1 MTHPQADERAGR
13 RHLPA
18 LDGLRGVAI
27 LLVMVYHFSGGTDQS
42 ARGLDLWFS
51 RVFGVG
57 WAGVDLFFVLSGFLI
72 TGILI
77 EARRT
82 EGGLKRFF
90 VRRSLRILPLYYAVL
105 LALFVGLP
113 LVGGGSATG
122 LEDVAPHQGWLWT
135 YTGNIAKFFDP
146 SIVFHEGLIQTKHF
160 WSLAVEEQFY
170 LVWPLCVMW
179 LSDRTL
185 RRVCVGVACASMLL
199 RTGLQFWVGEGVYTF
214 TPCRLE
220 GLMVGAYVAIAL
232 REAES
237 LVHQRRIVKTVA
249 MGCGVILG
257 STWFAVGLDSAH
269 WTMLTYG
276 FTVVAVLCGALLV
289 LVLKASEATMLH
301 RLLCV
306 SPLRFV
312 GRLAYGLYVFHY
324 LLLPLFQKYFSPEV
338 LVREV
343 FGHYWPARFASMGLS
358 LAASLVVA
366 WISWHV
372 LEKHFLALKDQLAGE
387 RPSGE
392 GTPRRAKIVV
402 ASSGLGHVSR
412 GIESWANDLA
422 RALSTRGCDVTLC
435 KGAGGAAATF
445 ERVVPCW
452 VRSSWKARL
461 ATRVV
466 PKAIAWR
473 LGIASTYGVEQV
485 TFAIRLLWVLRV
497 LNADILHVQDP
508 VVARV
513 AEMARR
519 IGVVRTKTIL
529 AHGTEEPNET
539 LAGFEYVQHL
549 APWHQEQCE
558 AAGCSRAAWTTIPNF
573 IDTQRFSPGD
583 GSAMRRELGIAGDAL
598 VVMTAAAIK
607 RTHKRI
613 DALIEEFALLR
624 EARPDLNA
632 YLVIAGGEEKE
643 TQSVI
648 EQGNRLL
655 GDRVRFCVKYP
666 RERMADLYRLADVF
680 VLASLKEMM
689 PIALLEAT
697 ATGLPCVVNNHPVM
711 RWMVGAGGACID
723 MTTRGTLCTAV
734 EGLVAD
740 RARAREIGSAARAHC
755 VEQFGKDAVVDRVLA
770 FYGQLLSPGVEVAS
784 REVSGTGGVDA
795 QPKISVVIP
804 AYNASAWVAEAIESV
819 LAQTVPPYEI
829 IAVDDGST
837 DDTRDVLAKYG
848 DRVKVVTQQNQGVA
862 AARNHAARV
871 SSGDWIAYLDAD
883 DVWHPRKL
891 ELQTEAIR
899 QRPDVG
905 LLGTRA
911 GDVHGVGTAVERVPS
926 LAPLE
931 WTQLAVKNHFTAS
944 SVIVRRELLDLVG
957 GFDTELHGPEDYD
970 LWLRVT
976 EMARSAVL
984 DTELVGYREVP
995 GSLGRRAR
1003 SMEHGL
1009 SRVLAKMDERSVW
1022 GARRVLR
1029 RKARSYCKFSC
1040 AYMYTTSGEHFEAL
1054 RRLVESVVL
1063 YPLPY
1068 RRNEVRVPMARA
1080 RLLLRVSL
1088 RCARAFG
1095 RKVAS

>member
-1 MTHPQADERAGR
+1 
-13 RHLPA
+13 
-18 LDGLRGVAI
+18 LRGIAV
-27 LLVMVYHFSGGTDQS
+27 LLVMIYHFSGGTDQS

-51 RVFGVG
+51 RICGVG

-77 EARRT
+77 ETRGK
-82 EGGLKRFF
+82 EGGLRRFF
-90 VRRSLRILPLYYAVL
+90 VRRSFRIFPLYYAVL
-105 LALFVGLP
+105 LALFVGVP
-113 LVGGGSATG
+113 LVGAASFTG
-122 LEDVAPHQGWLWT
+122 LDDVAPHQGWLWT
-135 YTGNIAKFFDP
+135 YTGNIAKFIDP
-146 SIVFHEGLIQTKHF
+146 SILFHKGLVQTSHF

-170 LVWPLCVMW
+170 LLWPFCVMW
-179 LSDRTL
+179 LSSGAL
-185 RRVCVGVACASMLL
+185 RRVCVGVACASLAL
-199 RTGLQFWVGEGVYTF
+199 RMVLQSSVGDAVYTF

-220 GLMVGAYVAIAL
+220 GLMVGAYIASAWRDEASPIHSRLAIKA
-232 REAES
+232 
-237 LVHQRRIVKTVA
+237 VGV
-249 MGCGVILG
+249 GCGVILG
-257 STWFAVGLDSAH
+257 ITWLVVGLDNAH

-276 FTVVAVLCGALLV
+276 FTAVAVLSGAVLV
-289 LVLKASEATMLH
+289 LVLQASETTAVH
-301 RLLCV
+301 RCLSV
-306 SPLRFV
+306 RPLRFI

-324 LLLPLFQKYFSPEV
+324 LLTPLFQKYFSPEV

-358 LAASLVVA
+358 MAASIVVA

-372 LEKHFLALKDQLAGE
+372 LEKHFLALKDRIAGE
-387 RPSGE
+387 RSSDE
-392 GTPRRAKIVV
+392 GTPRRANIVV

-412 GIESWANDLA
+412 GIESWAHDLA
-422 RALSTRGCDVTLC
+422 RVLHARGCDVTLC
-435 KGAGGAAATF
+435 KGAGSADAKF
-445 ERVVPCW
+445 ERLVPCW

-461 ATRVV
+461 VTRVV

-485 TFAIRLLWVLRV
+485 TFGIRLLWVLRV

-508 VVARV
+508 LVARV
-513 AEMARR
+513 AQVARR
-519 IGVVRTKTIL
+519 CGIVRTKTIL
-529 AHGTEEPNET
+529 AHGTEETKET
-539 LAGFEYVQHL
+539 LARFEYVQHL

-558 AAGCSRAAWTTIPNF
+558 AAGFSRAAWTTIPNF
-573 IDTQRFSPGD
+573 VDTQRFSPGD
-583 GSAMRRELGIAGDAL
+583 GSVVRRELGIPSDAM

-613 DALIEEFALLR
+613 DALIEEFAMLR

-632 YLVIAGGEEKE
+632 YLVIAGGEEEE

-648 EQGNRLL
+648 EQGHRML

-666 RERMADLYRLADVF
+666 RERMPDLYRAADVF

-697 ATGLPCVVNNHPVM
+697 ATGLPCVVHDHPVM
-711 RWMVGAGGACID
+711 RWMAGAGGACID
-723 MTTRGTLCTAV
+723 LTRRGTLCKAV
-734 EGLVAD
+734 GELAND
-740 RARAREIGSAARAHC
+740 RARAREFGGAARAHC
-755 VEQFGKDAVVDRVLA
+755 VEQFCRDAVVDRVLA
-770 FYGQLLSPGVEVAS
+770 YYHQLLSPGVEVVP
-784 REVSGTGGVDA
+784 RDVSARGGVDV

-804 AYNASAWVAEAIESV
+804 AHNASAWVADAIESV
-819 LAQTVPPYEI
+819 LAQTVPPHEI

-837 DDTRDVLAKYG
+837 DDTGDVLAKYS
-848 DRVKVVTQQNQGVA
+848 DRVRVVTQQNQGVS

-905 LLGTRA
+905 LFGTRA
-911 GDVHGVGTAVERVPS
+911 GDVHGVDKSVEQTPR

-931 WTQLAVKNHFTAS
+931 WTDLAVKNHFTAS
-944 SVIVRRELLDLVG
+944 SVLVKRELLELVG

-976 EMARSAVL
+976 EMTRSAVL
-984 DTELVGYREVP
+984 DNQLVWYREVP

-1003 SMEHGL
+1003 SMERGL

-1022 GARRVLR
+1022 GTRRVLR

-1063 YPLPY
+1063 FPWPY
-1068 RRNEVRVPMARA
+1068 RRSEVRVPLART

-1088 RCARAFG
+1088 RCVRAIG

>member
-1 MTHPQADERAGR
+1 VTHEGAAASSGR

-42 ARGLDLWFS
+42 ARGLDLWFT
-51 RVFGVG
+51 RVCGVG

-77 EARRT
+77 EARGK

-90 VRRSLRILPLYYAVL
+90 VRRSLRIFPLYYAVL

-113 LVGGGSATG
+113 MVGAASSTG
-122 LEDVAPHQGWLWT
+122 LEAVAPNQGWLWT
-135 YTGNIAKFFDP
+135 YTGNIAKFFEP
-146 SIVFHEGLIQTKHF
+146 SIVFHEGLIQTAHF
-160 WSLAVEEQFY
+160 WSLAAEEQFY

-179 LSDRTL
+179 LEHKTL
-185 RRVCVGVACASMLL
+185 RRVCVGFACASMTL
-199 RTGLQFWVGEGVYTF
+199 RTGLQFWVGDAVYTF

-220 GLMVGAYVAIAL
+220 GLMVGAYIAIAW
-232 REAES
+232 REAGS
-237 LVHQRRIVKTVA
+237 LIHQRRLVKTVA

-257 STWFAVGLDSAH
+257 ITWLAVGLDNAH

-276 FTVVAVLCGALLV
+276 FTAVALLSGALLV
-289 LVLKASEATMLH
+289 LVLKAGETTTLH

-324 LLLPLFQKYFSPEV
+324 LLMPLFRTYFSPEV

-358 LAASLVVA
+358 MAASIVVA
-366 WISWHV
+366 WVSWHV
-372 LEKHFLALKDQLAGE
+372 LEKHFLGLKDRFAGE
-387 RPSGE
+387 RSSGE
-392 GTPRRAKIVV
+392 GTPRRARSVV

-422 RALSTRGCDVTLC
+422 RALHARGCDVTLC
-435 KGAGGAAATF
+435 KGAGSAASTF

-452 VRSSWKARL
+452 VRSSWKARV
-461 ATRVV
+461 ATKVV

-508 VVARV
+508 VVARIAQV
-513 AEMARR
+513 ARR
-519 IGVVRTKTIL
+519 FGVVRTKTIL

-539 LAGFEYVQHL
+539 LARFEYVQHL

-573 IDTQRFSPGD
+573 IDTQRFSAGD
-583 GSAMRRELGIAGDAL
+583 GSSVRRELGISSDAV

-613 DALIEEFALLR
+613 DALIEEFAMLR
-624 EARPDLNA
+624 ETRPDLDA

-643 TQSVI
+643 THSVI
-648 EQGNRLL
+648 EQGNRML
-655 GDRVRFCVKYP
+655 GDRVRFCVKHP
-666 RERMADLYRLADVF
+666 RERMTDLYRAADVF

-697 ATGLPCVVNNHPVM
+697 ATGLPCVVHDHPVM
-711 RWMVGAGGACID
+711 RWMVGAGGACVD
-723 MTTRGTLCTAV
+723 MRKQGTLCAAV
-734 EGLVAD
+734 ARLISD
-740 RARAREIGSAARAHC
+740 RARAEEVGAAARAHC

-770 FYGQLLSPGVEVAS
+770 YYRQLLSPGVEVVP
-784 REVSGTGGVDA
+784 REVSGMGGVDV

-819 LAQTVPPYEI
+819 LAQTVPPHEI

-891 ELQTEAIR
+891 ELQAEAIR

-911 GDVHGVGTAVERVPS
+911 GDVHGVGTSVEREPR

-931 WTQLAVKNHFTAS
+931 WTELAVKNHFTAS
-944 SVIVRRELLDLVG
+944 SVMVRRELLELVG

-976 EMARSAVL
+976 EMTRSALL

-1040 AYMYTTSGEHFEAL
+1040 AYMFTTSGEHFEAL

-1068 RRNEVRVPMARA
+1068 RRKEVRVPMARA
-1080 RLLLRVSL
+1080 RLLLRVTL
-1088 RCARAFG
+1088 RCVRALG